1 MSVVLSVQGLSL
13 GYPGVSLFRQLSLD
27 VVSGTTLAVLGANG
41 TGKTTFVKALLGL
54 LTPLAGRLQW
64 PQGCPQQIGYLA
76 QTSEFDRRFPIRV
89 RDLVAMGGW
98 RGFGFWSGPGRAG
111 RAGVGAALHEAGIQG
126 LADHPIHTLS
136 GGQLQR
142 ALFARVM
149 VQNAPLILLDE
160 PFNGVDQNTEAH
172 LQSIIDGWRR
182 EGRTVIMVV
191 HDLST
196 VLDHCDS
203 ALLLG
208 AGGAI
213 HGAVKDVVVPEHLI
227 ARGYLS
233 ESQAGWIFRQRLP
246 VPVHGRG

>member
-1 MSVVLSVQGLSL
+1 
-13 GYPGVSLFRQLSLD
+13 
-27 VVSGTTLAVLGANG
+27 
-41 TGKTTFVKALLGL
+41 
-54 LTPLAGRLQW
+54 
-64 PQGCPQQIGYLA
+64 
-76 QTSEFDRRFPIRV
+76 
-89 RDLVAMGGW
+89 
-98 RGFGFWSGPGRAG
+98 
-111 RAGVGAALHEAGIQG
+111 
-126 LADHPIHTLS
+126 
-136 GGQLQR
+136 
-142 ALFARVM
+142 M

-172 LQSIIDGWRR
+172 LRSIIDGWRR
-182 EGRTVIMVV
+182 EGRTVVMVV